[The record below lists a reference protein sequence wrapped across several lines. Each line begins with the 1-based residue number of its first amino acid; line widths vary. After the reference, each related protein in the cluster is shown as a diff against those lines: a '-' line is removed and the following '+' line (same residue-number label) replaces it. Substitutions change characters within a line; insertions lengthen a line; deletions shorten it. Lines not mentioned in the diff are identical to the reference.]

1 MATDTP
7 TMGRPRGFDEEA
19 ALDLAVEVF
28 WRQGYEGTSISDLT
42 DAMGINRP
50 SLYATY
56 GNKEQLFHRAFDRYR
71 KTKTAYIANAF
82 EQPTAYAVIE
92 SFLRGSAD
100 ALTADGHPLGCLS
113 VQGGLAC
120 SPRNAGIPDALA
132 AGRATTER
140 ALAQRLARATQD
152 GDLQEKTDPQA
163 LARFVMILSEG
174 FAVHATA
181 GTEPADLHASIDIA
195 LQSVT
200 ALCSPPPRPD
210 HAAGPAGH
218 PGTARQDGKY
228 GDTAPAA

>member
-7 TMGRPRGFDEEA
+7 ATGRPRGFDEEA
-19 ALDLAVEVF
+19 ALDRAVEVF

-42 DAMGINRP
+42 GAMDINRP

-56 GNKEQLFHRAFDRYR
+56 GNKEQLFQRAFDRYR
-71 KTKTAYIANAF
+71 KTKVAYIADAF

-100 ALTADGHPLGCLS
+100 ALTADGHPRGCLS

-120 SPRNAGIPDALA
+120 SPRNAGIPDTLA
-132 AGRATTER
+132 AGRAATER
-140 ALAQRLARATQD
+140 ALAQRLARAIQD
-152 GDLQEKTDPQA
+152 GDLRAEVDTRA

-174 FAVHATA
+174 FAVHAAA
-181 GTEPADLHASIDIA
+181 GAERGDLHASLDIA

-200 ALCSPPPRPD
+200 ALCN
-210 HAAGPAGH
+210 
-218 PGTARQDGKY
+218 
-228 GDTAPAA
+228 